1 MTPQLDFIVP
11 GDPGQRT
18 GGYLYDA
25 HIVAE
30 LRRRGWTVEVHGLA
44 GRFPDADATARAALA
59 HRLAE
64 LPRGRRVVIDGLA
77 LGGLP
82 EVAIPHGG
90 RLDLIALV
98 HHPLGDERG
107 LGRARRPALLA
118 SERAALAAARGV
130 ITTSGYTARRLA
142 DFGVRPSRVHVVEP
156 GVTPLPPAA
165 ADGDPPRLLCVAT
178 LTPRK
183 GQDLLVRALARLR
196 DLPWHCDLVGS
207 STRDPAFAATVER
220 LIADAG
226 LGDRIRV
233 RGECDDDALRA
244 AYASAD
250 LFVLPSHYEGYGM
263 VVTEAL
269 AAGLPLL
276 TTTGGA
282 LAQTLPPGAG
292 IAVPPDDPDRL
303 GAALDALLRDRR
315 LRLALRDGARKARA
329 SLRDWAQAGADFDA
343 ALGAI
348 DAATAPNP
356 SRDCGRG
363 LDTRVP
369 R

>member
-11 GDPGQRT
+11 GDPAQRT

-30 LRRRGWTVEVHGLA
+30 LRRRGWTVAVHGLP
-44 GRFPDADATARAALA
+44 GRFPEADATARAALA
-59 HRLAE
+59 HRLAT

-82 EVAIPHGG
+82 EVAIAHGG
-90 RLDLIALV
+90 RLQLVALV

-107 LGRARRPALLA
+107 LDRARRHALLA
-118 SERAALAAARGV
+118 SERAALSAARGV
-130 ITTSGYTARRLA
+130 ITTSGYTAQRMT

-156 GVTPLPPAA
+156 GVTPLPPAT

-178 LTPRK
+178 LSPRK

-196 DLPWHCDLVGS
+196 ELPWHCELIGS
-207 STRDPAFAATVER
+207 RTRDPAFAATVEG

-226 LGDRIRV
+226 LADRIRV

-244 AYASAD
+244 AYAGAD

-269 AAGLPLL
+269 AAGLPVL

-282 LAQTLPPGAG
+282 VAQTLPAGAG
-292 IAVPPDDPDRL
+292 VAVPPDDLDRL
-303 GAALDALLRDRR
+303 GTALDTLLRDRR
-315 LRLALRDGARKARA
+315 LRLALRDGARTVRT
-329 SLRDWAQAGADFDA
+329 SLRDWAQAGADFAA
-343 ALGAI
+343 ALAAI
-348 DAATAPNP
+348 DAATPPNP
-356 SRDCGRG
+356 CRD
-363 LDTRVP
+363 
-369 R
+369 